1 MSINKRSNGILM
13 HVSSLPSDYGIGKL
27 GKEAFK
33 FIDFL
38 KRSGVKYWQILPLSQ
53 TSYGDSPYQ
62 SFSVHAGN
70 PYFIDFDLLEEKGLL
85 RKSNY
90 NSVNWGTNPRHVDYY
105 KIYQNCFAVLR
116 IAHSKFKE
124 NPDPEYDIYKAE
136 NMHWLDDYALFMA
149 LKDANGGKAWYEWDR
164 KLVRLDPEEIK
175 TQRLKLADNID
186 FYCFLQYIFSMQW
199 ARVKSYANNQGIS
212 IIGDLPIYVSYDS
225 VDVWVHPELFQL
237 DKSKTPV
244 AVAGCPPDSFSPTG
258 QLWGNPIYNWQQ
270 HEKTNYK
277 WWRDRF
283 KTAKKLYDVIR
294 IDHFRG
300 FEGYYAIP
308 YESVTAEIGEWFRG
322 PGINFFNALE
332 DDLKDVEII
341 AEDLGFITEDV
352 REMLEK
358 TGFPGMKVLQ
368 FAFDTDGKSEY
379 LPHNFTTTNCVC
391 YTGTHDNETLL
402 GWVESASPETIRFVK
417 KYFRLRNVKDIP
429 EEIIRCTWGSVA
441 VLAIAQ
447 IQDFLSAPASDR
459 MNTPSTLGGN
469 WEFRTLTS
477 DFNARLSKHIL
488 DLNQI
493 YNRI

>member
-1 MSINKRSNGILM
+1 
-13 HVSSLPSDYGIGKL
+13 
-27 GKEAFK
+27 
-33 FIDFL
+33 
-38 KRSGVKYWQILPLSQ
+38 
-53 TSYGDSPYQ
+53 
-62 SFSVHAGN
+62 
-70 PYFIDFDLLEEKGLL
+70 
-85 RKSNY
+85 
-90 NSVNWGTNPRHVDYY
+90 
-105 KIYQNCFAVLR
+105 
-116 IAHSKFKE
+116 
-124 NPDPEYDIYKAE
+124 
-136 NMHWLDDYALFMA
+136 
-149 LKDANGGKAWYEWDR
+149 
-164 KLVRLDPEEIK
+164 
-175 TQRLKLADNID
+175 
-186 FYCFLQYIFSMQW
+186 MQW